1 MKRIIATLP
10 FVLILAVSACE
21 VNRNIPPLGK
31 DFGNATTHNFS
42 QHIINPEPV
51 TAGYGAPAL
60 HGTRAKGAMDRYT
73 GGTVIA
79 PEAEDTGGVGGGS

>member
-10 FVLILAVSACE
+10 LFLMLAVSACTE
-21 VNRNIPPLGK
+21 NRNIPPLGK

-60 HGTRAKGAMDRYT
+60 HGERAKGAFDRYKS
-73 GGTVIA
+73 GTVIQ
-79 PEAEDTGGVGGGS
+79 PEEESIGD

>member
-1 MKRIIATLP
+1 MNRIIAILP
-10 FVLILAVSACE
+10 LVLMFAVSACAQ
-21 VNRNIPPLGK
+21 NRNLPPLGK

-60 HGTRAKGAMDRYT
+60 NGLRAKGAMDRYT
-73 GGTVIA
+73 SGTVIK
-79 PEAEDTGGVGGGS
+79 PTTEETSEN

>member
-21 VNRNIPPLGK
+21 NRNVPPLGK
-31 DFGNATTHNFS
+31 DFGNATEHNLS
-42 QHIINPEPV
+42 QHIINPDPV

-60 HGTRAKGAMDRYT
+60 HGERAKGAFDRYKT
-73 GGTVIA
+73 GEVIT
-79 PEAEDTGGVGGGS
+79 PEEEKIGE

>member
-1 MKRIIATLP
+1 MKRIIASLP
-10 FVLILAVSACE
+10 LVLTFAHSGCVE
-21 VNRNIPPLGK
+21 NRNIAHLGA

-60 HGTRAKGAMDRYT
+60 NGLRAKGAMDRYT
-73 GGTVIA
+73 SGSVIA
-79 PEAEDTGGVGGGS
+79 PELDSSGGI

>member
-10 FVLILAVSACE
+10 LVLMFALSAC
-21 VNRNIPPLGK
+21 VQNRNIPPLGK
-31 DFGNATTHNFS
+31 DFGNATTHNLS

-60 HGTRAKGAMDRYT
+60 HGLRAKGAIDRYT
-73 GGTVIA
+73 SGSIIE
-79 PEAEDTGGVGGGS
+79 PEMRAE

>member
-21 VNRNIPPLGK
+21 NRNLPPLGA
-31 DFGNATTHNFS
+31 DFGNATEHNLS
-42 QHIINPEPV
+42 QHIINPDPV

-60 HGTRAKGAMDRYT
+60 DGERAKGAIERYKA
-73 GGTVIA
+73 GDVIR
-79 PEAEDTGGVGGGS
+79 PEEEKIGE

>member
-10 FVLILAVSACE
+10 LVLVLAVSACE

-31 DFGNATTHNFS
+31 DFGNTTTHNLS

-60 HGTRAKGAMDRYT
+60 HGERAKGAIDRYKS
-73 GGTVIA
+73 GTVIQ
-79 PEAEDTGGVGGGS
+79 PDEEAAGFE

>member
-10 FVLILAVSACE
+10 LVLVLAVSACE
-21 VNRNIPPLGK
+21 VNRNIPPLGR
-31 DFGNATTHNFS
+31 DFGNATTHNLS

-60 HGTRAKGAMDRYT
+60 NGPRAKGVMERYKS
-73 GGTVIA
+73 GTVIQ
-79 PEAEDTGGVGGGS
+79 PDEEAAGL

>member
-10 FVLILAVSACE
+10 LVLMLAVSAC
-21 VNRNIPPLGK
+21 VQNRNIPPLGK
-31 DFGNATTHNFS
+31 DFGNATTHNLS

-60 HGTRAKGAMDRYT
+60 HGERAKGVFDRYKS
-73 GGTVIA
+73 GTVIQ
-79 PEAEDTGGVGGGS
+79 PSEESVGN

>member
-1 MKRIIATLP
+1 MKPIIATLP
-10 FVLILAVSACE
+10 LVLMLAVSACE

-31 DFGNATTHNFS
+31 DFGNATTHNFT

-60 HGTRAKGAMDRYT
+60 NGVRAAGAMNRYKT
-73 GGTVIA
+73 GTVIQ
-79 PEAEDTGGVGGGS
+79 PDTDSVAK

>member
-10 FVLILAVSACE
+10 LVLMFAVSACVE
-21 VNRNIPPLGK
+21 NRNIAPLGK
-31 DFGNATTHNFS
+31 DFGNATTHNLS

-60 HGTRAKGAMDRYT
+60 YGPRAVGAIDRYKS
-73 GGTVIA
+73 GTVIQ
-79 PEAEDTGGVGGGS
+79 PDTDSVAK

>member
-1 MKRIIATLP
+1 MKPIIATLP
-10 FVLILAVSACE
+10 LVLMLAVSACA

-31 DFGNATTHNFS
+31 DFGNATTHNLS

-60 HGTRAKGAMDRYT
+60 NGLRAKGVIDRYT
-73 GGTVIA
+73 GGAVIVPTV
-79 PEAEDTGGVGGGS
+79 EATN

>member
-10 FVLILAVSACE
+10 VVLMLAVSACG

-31 DFGNATTHNFS
+31 DFGNATTHNLS

-60 HGTRAKGAMDRYT
+60 DGERAKGAMERYKSGSVIQPDTEST
-73 GGTVIA
+73 GN
-79 PEAEDTGGVGGGS
+79 

>member
-1 MKRIIATLP
+1 MKPIIATLP
-10 FVLILAVSACE
+10 LVLVLAVSACE

-31 DFGNATTHNFS
+31 DFGNATTHNLS

-60 HGTRAKGAMDRYT
+60 HGERAKGALDRYKS
-73 GGTVIA
+73 GTVIQ
-79 PEAEDTGGVGGGS
+79 PDEEATGL

>member
-10 FVLILAVSACE
+10 LVLMLAVSACAE
-21 VNRNIPPLGK
+21 NRNIPPLGK
-31 DFGNATTHNFS
+31 DFGNATSHNLS

-60 HGTRAKGAMDRYT
+60 HGERAKGAFDRYKS
-73 GGTVIA
+73 GTVIQ
-79 PEAEDTGGVGGGS
+79 PEEESTGG

>member
-1 MKRIIATLP
+1 MKPIIATLP
-10 FVLILAVSACE
+10 LVLILAVSACE

-42 QHIINPEPV
+42 QHIINPDPV

-60 HGTRAKGAMDRYT
+60 NGLRARGVINRYT
-73 GGTVIA
+73 GGSVIA
-79 PEAEDTGGVGGGS
+79 PSAEGTK

>member
-10 FVLILAVSACE
+10 VVLMLAVSACAE
-21 VNRNIPPLGK
+21 NRNIPPLGK
-31 DFGNATTHNFS
+31 NFGNATTHNLS

-60 HGTRAKGAMDRYT
+60 HGTRAKGALDRYKSGSVFQPATEST
-73 GGTVIA
+73 GN
-79 PEAEDTGGVGGGS
+79 